1 MQYTPEE
8 IAKYLWIALIAVVI
22 VVVVV
27 IVFQPG
33 ETRSSCSGFQYF
45 IFLNQKMTPDSY
57 SLELLNGVRDAKIK
71 SVFLDDTDIS
81 SAVDVKAGDSFLL
94 ESSIHTALKADDNFR
109 SRVTVYYD
117 TPSIEDNRDSAICTG
132 RVQ

>member
-22 VVVVV
+22 AVVVV

-94 ESSIHTALKADDNFR
+94 ESSIRTALKAEDNFR
-109 SRVTVYYD
+109 SRVTIYYD

>member
-94 ESSIHTALKADDNFR
+94 ESSIRTALKAEDNFR
-109 SRVTVYYD
+109 SRVTIYYD